1 MALSSTGSVGEH
13 PAGEKMKNFEGRG
26 AIIEMEEEVRRWERS
41 ECSTDDLERL
51 SDEIARLQR
60 GLREE
65 ATARHRAEVMY
76 RDAQRFESLVR
87 FTTTAAFELSQAI
100 TIARGYAEVIHA
112 EVISTDGLQQLST
125 LRQSLDRAAVIVKQ
139 LLILHADSNRR
150 REEDFGLSGE
160 S

>member
-1 MALSSTGSVGEH
+1 MEI
-13 PAGEKMKNFEGRG
+13 FQGRG
-26 AIIEMEEEVRRWERS
+26 AIIQMEEEVRGWE
-41 ECSTDDLERL
+41 CPGSTEDEVERL
-51 SDEIARLQR
+51 SDEIGRLQR

-65 ATARHRAEVMY
+65 ATARHRAEMLY
-76 RDAQRFESLVR
+76 RDAQRFESLVK

-100 TIARGYAEVIHA
+100 TVARGYAEVIQ
-112 EVISTDGLQQLST
+112 EETLSTEGLQQLST
-125 LRQSLDRAAVIVKQ
+125 LRQSLDRAGVIIKQ